1 MDNELIICSMD
12 GIRYL
17 GGGCGSEGLMEL
29 VRRWGNVDGME
40 SELDTDG
47 LLVGKRYAM
56 HFRIRH
62 NVGRRSFGMCFF
74 RFEQAKG
81 QQFSPCFVTFDAHT
95 KRRLI
100 PKYHI

>member
-1 MDNELIICSMD
+1 MGTYVGFEWSNWTCTQMDNELIICSMD

-29 VRRWGNVDGME
+29 VLRWGNMDGME

-62 NVGRRSFGMCFF
+62 NAGRRSFGMCFF

-81 QQFSPCFVTFDAHT
+81 
-95 KRRLI
+95 
-100 PKYHI
+100 